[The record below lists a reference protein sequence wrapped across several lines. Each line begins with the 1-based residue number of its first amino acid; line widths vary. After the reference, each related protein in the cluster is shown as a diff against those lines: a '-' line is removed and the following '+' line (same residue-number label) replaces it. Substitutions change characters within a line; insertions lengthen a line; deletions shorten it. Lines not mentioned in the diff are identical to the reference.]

1 MCIQFLINLVKF
13 KIYQINVI
21 IWFYNK
27 NNYKLIN
34 FILNNSKTDQIILK
48 LMKKKNKV
56 IIYTNY
62 YLMENLKLI
71 KVKLIINYIN

>member
-1 MCIQFLINLVKF
+1 MCRQFLINLEKF

-34 FILNNSKTDQIILK
+34 FILNNSKIDQIILK
-48 LMKKKNKV
+48 LMKKNKV

-71 KVKLIINYIN
+71 KVKPIINYIN

>member
-1 MCIQFLINLVKF
+1 MYTILINLEKF

-34 FILNNSKTDQIILK
+34 FILNNSKIDQIILK
-48 LMKKKNKV
+48 LM
-56 IIYTNY
+56 IRI
-62 YLMENLKLI
+62 KL
-71 KVKLIINYIN
+71 